1 MNKNKIY
8 MYIGLF
14 ILLVS
19 TVGSI
24 GTYAYFTWSSTN
36 NTSVTLS
43 IGELADVTYIT
54 GPDIKVDNLSP
65 VYNYTDG
72 VYTTFNITNRDTTS
86 NLLYTVKLNITSI
99 DTELQDKTFKYVLLE
114 NDKIVSQDNFENA
127 QNNTTLTLYTG
138 ELDKATSSKSTT
150 STYKLYFYIDGN

>member
-1 MNKNKIY
+1 MKRTNRNIRCFSQFVGGDDMNKNKIY

-24 GTYAYFTWSSTN
+24 GTYAWFTWSSTN

-54 GPDIKVDNLSP
+54 GPDIKVNNLSP

-86 NLLYTVKLNITSI
+86 NLLYTVKLNLTSESI
-99 DTELQDKTFKYVLLE
+99 RDF
-114 NDKIVSQDNFENA
+114 
-127 QNNTTLTLYTG
+127 
-138 ELDKATSSKSTT
+138 
-150 STYKLYFYIDGN
+150 